1 VQAPV
6 AIDKGRELPLQTF
19 ARPRLSIE
27 WAIRPFAHNLPEFA
41 ARQTA
46 VASGWAARVVIA
58 QARSVRRTWPNWLPT
73 LFPAS
78 LSLTIPRQGAS
89 CAARNGKIAEQ
100 IDPTAEM
107 DLPDKPPGMHW
118 SRYNQRAERFEH
130 QNLCTI
136 ATMRRFGVVLP
147 RFRGRR

>member
-46 VASGWAARVVIA
+46 VASGWAARVVHRAGAFCTSDLAELVADAVSGFAITHNPKTGCVVRCT
-58 QARSVRRTWPNWLPT
+58 QWQDRRTNRSDRGDGFT
-73 LFPAS
+73 G
-78 LSLTIPRQGAS
+78 Q
-89 CAARNGKIAEQ
+89 AAGYALEPIQSAR
-100 IDPTAEM
+100 
-107 DLPDKPPGMHW
+107 
-118 SRYNQRAERFEH
+118 RA
-130 QNLCTI
+130 L
-136 ATMRRFGVVLP
+136 
-147 RFRGRR
+147 